1 MSYVEPEM
9 NNSSGA
15 SGFSIENPESG
26 VQVLNPPMFLQGSLM
41 VFV

>member
-15 SGFSIENPESG
+15 SGFSIENPKSG
-26 VQVLNPPMFLQGSLM
+26 VQVF
-41 VFV
+41 